1 MQFKT
6 NLQSNLSLIDLTPLV
21 DVILL
26 MLIFFIITS
35 DILPFKSLPIA
46 PPQLDLPSTGK
57 TTQLLVIMDAHH
69 VIYVGNRKQ
78 IVDFQAFKQY
88 LSDHV
93 SDLLASYPTASPS
106 IVLSIDRSVD
116 YGEFLRLLALTQEV
130 GLPIRL
136 MYNEEV
142 SLASH

>member
-6 NLQSNLSLIDLTPLV
+6 SLQPNASLIDLTPLV

-46 PPQLDLPSTGK
+46 PPQLELPSTGK
-57 TTQLLVIMDAHH
+57 TTQLLVVMDAHH

-78 IVDFQAFKQY
+78 IVDLQTFKTV
-88 LSDHV
+88 LSQEVCDLFADH
-93 SDLLASYPTASPS
+93 PTASPS
-106 IVLSIDRSVD
+106 IVLSVDRSVD
-116 YGEFLRLLALTQEV
+116 YGEFLRLLAYTQEI

-136 MYNEEV
+136 MYNEGAA
-142 SLASH
+142 LATH